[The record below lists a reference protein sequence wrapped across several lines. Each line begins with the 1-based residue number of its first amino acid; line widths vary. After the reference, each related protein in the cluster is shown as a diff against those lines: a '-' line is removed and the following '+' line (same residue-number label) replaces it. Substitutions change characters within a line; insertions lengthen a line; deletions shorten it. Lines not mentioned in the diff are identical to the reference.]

1 MSIEYT
7 LIRKRIKNVYI
18 QIKDKKVIVK
28 APIWISKEKIES
40 MLKDKEEWINKK
52 INNSKEKSNRDINL
66 REKDYIFILNKKI
79 QVKYE
84 YIDISKIDIKLDEKE
99 CIVYIPNGVI
109 LDDELYK
116 KIEADLYQELR
127 KIAIK
132 YISQAMEKY
141 IKITSLTPKEIQV
154 RSFKSI
160 WGNCSSKKVIKI
172 NEKIIHYGIRQ
183 IEYVCLH
190 EITHLKYMNH
200 QKEFWN
206 YIKRYMPD
214 YKEVS
219 KELK

>member
-66 REKDYIFILNKKI
+66 REKDYIFILNQKI

-132 YISQAMEKY
+132 YISQAMERY

>member
-1 MSIEYT
+1 MNIKYT
-7 LIRKRIKNVYI
+7 LIRKKIKNIYI
-18 QIKDKKVIVK
+18 QIKDGDIIVK
-28 APIWISKEKIES
+28 APMWISKEKIES
-40 MLKDKEEWINKK
+40 MLKDKEAWINKK
-52 INNSKEKSNRDINL
+52 IKNPKEKRDINL
-66 REKDYIFILNKKI
+66 KEKDYVYILNNKI

-84 YIDISKIDIKLDEKE
+84 HLDMSGINIKLDEKE
-99 CIVYIPNGVI
+99 CIVYIPKDVI

-116 KIEADLYQELR
+116 KIEIKLYKER
-127 KIAIK
+127 KKLAIK

-141 IKITSLTPKEIQV
+141 IKMTSFTPKEIQI
-154 RSFKSI
+154 RKFKSI

-172 NEKIIHYGIRQ
+172 NEKVIHYGIKQ

-190 EITHLKYMNH
+190 EITHLKYINH

-206 YIKRYMPD
+206 FIEKYMPD

>member
-28 APIWISKEKIES
+28 APIWLSKEKIES

-141 IKITSLTPKEIQV
+141 IKITFLTPKEIQV